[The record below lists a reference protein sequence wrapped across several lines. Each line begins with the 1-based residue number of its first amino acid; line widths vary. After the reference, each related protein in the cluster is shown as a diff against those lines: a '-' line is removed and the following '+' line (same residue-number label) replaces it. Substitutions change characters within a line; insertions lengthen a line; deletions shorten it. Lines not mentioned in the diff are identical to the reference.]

1 MSIYMLLNE
10 IILILIFYLPINN
23 CIDTIVLNNILL
35 QEHNKYRKKHGVP
48 NLELDNDLIKGATAY
63 AESLAKNADPNYLVP
78 SNNYYMGDE
87 KLGENLFQCSKKTCQ
102 MENFTQPLD
111 IWYNEIEFYNFN
123 KNEGDKSTANFT
135 QMVWKSTKKLGCG
148 VGQKTETSYKVVCHY
163 LPKGNIYEKYD
174 INVLPV
180 QTVKEQN
187 EKDNT
192 NNNFNG
198 TYEEYITKGSFNL
211 KKKFYL
217 FELGFI
223 LCLLF
228 I

>member
-1 MSIYMLLNE
+1 MNKVIFTLLLSFSLCNNLGDQNKFNWDSYYKE
-10 IILILIFYLPINN
+10 LIN
-23 CIDTIVLNNILL
+23 T
-35 QEHNKYRKKHGVP
+35 HNKLRIKHGLP
-48 NLELDNDLIKGATAY
+48 FLTQDKQLEKFAQDTANNSLISGTLK
-63 AESLAKNADPNYLVP
+63 V
-78 SNNYYMGDE
+78 
-87 KLGENLFQCSKKTCQ
+87 GENFRDGKFYGQNLYLGTGNPHTGKYVAEYWYSEIDNYSFSTGKTI
-102 MENFTQPLD
+102 NGGP
-111 IWYNEIEFYNFN
+111 I
-123 KNEGDKSTANFT
+123 GHFT

-180 QTVKEQN
+180 QAVKEEN
-187 EKDNT
+187 KEDNT
-192 NNNFNG
+192 NNYFNG
-198 TYEEYITKGSFNL
+198 TYEEYITKGSFDL